1 MSEKLIVLAASSS
14 DRNWPDSSVYAT
26 LPLDVSKL
34 QHLKRHIE
42 WFKAAREAYPGLWES
57 YVFDAQVEWYCFG
70 SIESDRCDSL
80 HDRVNLEHM
89 TCDEDDLLFPDPAEN
104 AVALL
109 PADKFPGYGSFRT
122 ECDQVVVQNG
132 AVHPDAVA
140 LKFMAYA
147 KHTDVEL
154 TTALLSAVQIDEWL
168 AELSAGSTHG
178 VR

>member
-1 MSEKLIVLAASSS
+1 VSEKLIVLVASSS
-14 DRNWPDSSVYAT
+14 DRDWPDSTVYAT

-34 QHLKRHIE
+34 QHLKQHIE
-42 WFKAAREAYPGLWES
+42 CFKAAREAYPGLWES

-70 SIESDRCDSL
+70 SIESDGCDSL
-80 HDRVNLEHM
+80 HDQTSLEHM
-89 TCDEDDLLFPDPAEN
+89 ECDDDDLLFSDPAEN

-109 PADKFPGYGSFRT
+109 PADRFPGYASFRT
-122 ECDQVVVQNG
+122 ECDQVVVQSG
-132 AVHPDAVA
+132 AVQPDAVA

-168 AELSAGSTHG
+168 AELSPGSPHG
-178 VR
+178 AR